1 MQTDAELMAQEMAN
15 RPVPVEADEAFRK
28 AKIGLMSKKDSTFF
42 TTLFFN
48 LEHQWDWTVPQAQ
61 TNGMTIKYNPE
72 YFLSLDK
79 DQRLSLLLEE
89 TLHTAFL
96 HMERMSERD
105 PDRWQKAADHVVRNV
120 LNERGYSLPPDWEFD
135 KAYCGK
141 STEEVFR
148 MMPVNEPPP
157 NNKQRDLVPPPPPQG
172 GSGDQNQ
179 NQGSGGGQAA
189 ADQGLRAKVE
199 DLLVQASQ
207 AAKMA
212 GDSAGSVPGE
222 FQLFLDQLLNPKLPW
237 HQILRRWFMAQAKT
251 DFTYRKPNKRFYPKY
266 YLPSMLSES
275 LVDVMI
281 GVDISGSVSDED
293 FNQFRS
299 ETHQIMKVLKPK
311 NIRFVQFD
319 TKIQHDDNIRS
330 LRDLTKLEFHGRGG
344 TDPTPL
350 IELAKEVKPKV
361 LLVFTDGEFWGD
373 IPEYNGNLVWLIHNN
388 ERFEAPNGKGKVI
401 HYEL

>member
-1 MQTDAELMAQEMAN
+1 MLTDDELMAQEMAN
-15 RPVPVEADEAFRK
+15 RPVPAEADEAFRK

-48 LEHQWDWTVPQAQ
+48 LEHKWDWNVPQAQ
-61 TNGMTIKYNPE
+61 TNGMEIKYNPE

-96 HMERMSERD
+96 HMERLADRD
-105 PDRWQKAADHVVRNV
+105 QDRWQTAADNVVRNI
-120 LNERGYSLPPDWEFD
+120 LDERGYSLPPDWEFD
-135 KAYCGK
+135 KAYKGK
-141 STEEVFR
+141 STEEVYR
-148 MMPVNEPPP
+148 MIPVNEPPP
-157 NNKQRDLVPPPPPQG
+157 NNNQRDLAPPPPPQG
-172 GSGDQNQ
+172 GDGNQ
-179 NQGSGGGQAA
+179 NPGSGGGQQA

-207 AAKMA
+207 ASKMA

-251 DFTYRKPNKRFYPKY
+251 DFTFKRPNKRFFPKY
-266 YLPSMLSES
+266 YLPSMLSNS

-299 ETHQIMKVLKPK
+299 ETHNIMKVLKPK

-319 TKIQHDDNIRS
+319 TKIQHDDNIKS
-330 LRDLTKLEFHGRGG
+330 LRDLANLQFHGRGG

-350 IELAKEVKPKV
+350 IKLANEVKPKI

-373 IPEYNGNLVWLIHNN
+373 IPEYNGSLLWLIHNN